1 MEELAMDVW
10 LEWAMGPLFW
20 TALTFMIFGLL
31 RHLGLTV
38 WEGAQAYRRAGDKDI
53 PLGKVTGATLKWL
66 IPLDRLGNRWLFSLT
81 TLLFHL
87 GVILVPLFLA
97 GHIALWREG
106 VGLSWPAIPNGLATL
121 LTWVVIL
128 SALAVV
134 IQRVAARDSRTL
146 SRFQDYALPLF
157 IAVPFLS
164 GFLVM
169 HPAWNPFERDPTLLV
184 HVLSADLLI
193 FLVPLTKL
201 SHMILM
207 PFTQLVSELA
217 WHFPPDAGTRVAVT
231 LGKEN
236 EPI

>member
-1 MEELAMDVW
+1 MDVW
-10 LEWAMGPLFW
+10 LRWAMGPLFW
-20 TALTFMIFGLL
+20 TALAFMV
-31 RHLGLTV
+31 LGLIRHVGLTL
-38 WEGAQAYRRAGDKDI
+38 WEGSKAYGRAGDKDF
-53 PLGKVTGATLKWL
+53 PVGRLVGTTVHWL
-66 IPLDRLGNRWLFSLT
+66 LPVGRVWNRGLYSLT
-81 TLLFHL
+81 TVLFHI

-97 GHIALWREG
+97 GHIELWREG
-106 VGLSWPAIPNGLATL
+106 IGLSWPALPNDVATT
-121 LTWVVIL
+121 LTWIVIATSMVV
-128 SALAVV
+128 VV
-134 IQRVAARDSRTL
+134 QRVAARDSRAL

-157 IAVPFLS
+157 ILVPFLT

-169 HPAWNPFERDPTLLV
+169 HPAWNPFSRDPVLLV

-193 FLVPLTKL
+193 FMVPLTKL

-217 WHFPPDAGTRVAVT
+217 WHFPRDAGHRVGVT

>member
-1 MEELAMDVW
+1 MEAW
-10 LEWAMGPLFW
+10 LQWAMGPLFW
-20 TALTFMIFGLL
+20 TALAFMVFGLL

-38 WEGAQAYRRAGDKDI
+38 WEGAQAYRRAGDKVF
-53 PLGKVTGATLKWL
+53 PVGKLVETTFKWL
-66 IPLDRLGNRWLFSLT
+66 IPVGRLRNRALFSLT
-81 TLLFHL
+81 TFLFHI
-87 GVILVPLFLA
+87 GIILVPLFLA
-97 GHIALWREG
+97 GHIKLWREG
-106 VGLSWPAIPNGLATL
+106 VGLSWPALPNGVSTT
-121 LTWVVIL
+121 LTWIVIAA
-128 SALAVV
+128 ALAVV
-134 IQRVAARDSRTL
+134 IQRVGAKDSRAL

-169 HPAWNPFERDPTLLV
+169 HPASNPFNRDPVFLV

-201 SHMILM
+201 SHMILL
-207 PFTQLVSELA
+207 PFTQFVSELA
-217 WHFPPDAGTRVAVT
+217 WHFPLDAGSRVAVT

>member
-1 MEELAMDVW
+1 MDVW
-10 LEWAMGPLFW
+10 LQWAMGPLFW
-20 TALTFMIFGLL
+20 TAMAFMVLGLV
-31 RHLGLTV
+31 RHVGLTV
-38 WEGAQAYRRAGDKDI
+38 WGSFRAYRRAGDKRF
-53 PLGKVTGATLKWL
+53 PVGKLVGSTLHWLVPVGKV
-66 IPLDRLGNRWLFSLT
+66 RNRGFFSLT
-81 TLLFHL
+81 TVLFHA

-97 GHIALWREG
+97 GHIQLWRAG
-106 VGLSWPAIPNGLATL
+106 VGITWPALPNGVATT
-121 LTWVVIL
+121 LTWVVIATAF
-128 SALAVV
+128 ALVV
-134 IQRVAARDSRTL
+134 QRAGAKDSRAL
-146 SRFQDYALPLF
+146 SRFQDYALPLL
-157 IAVPFLS
+157 IVIPFLT

-169 HPAWNPFERDPTLLV
+169 HPAWNPFGRDPVLLV

-217 WHFPPDAGTRVAVT
+217 WHFPEDAGSRVGVT

>member
-1 MEELAMDVW
+1 MDVW
-10 LEWAMGPLFW
+10 LRWAMGPLFW
-20 TALTFMIFGLL
+20 TALAFML
-31 RHLGLTV
+31 LGLARHIALTL
-38 WEGAQAYRRAGDKDI
+38 WEGGKAYKRAGDKAF
-53 PLGKVTGATLKWL
+53 PMGKLMSTTAH
-66 IPLDRLGNRWLFSLT
+66 WLFPVARVWNRGLYSLT
-81 TLLFHL
+81 TILFHL

-97 GHIALWREG
+97 GHIQLWREG
-106 VGLSWPAIPNGLATL
+106 VGLSWPALPNGVATT
-121 LTWVVIL
+121 LTWIVIATSVV
-128 SALAVV
+128 VV
-134 IQRVAARDSRTL
+134 VQRVAAKDSRAL

-157 IAVPFLS
+157 IAVPFLT

-169 HPAWNPFERDPTLLV
+169 HPAWNPFARDPVLLA

-193 FLVPLTKL
+193 FMVPLTKL

-217 WHFPPDAGTRVAVT
+217 WHFPQDAGHRVGVT

>member
-1 MEELAMDVW
+1 MDVW
-10 LEWAMGPLFW
+10 LQWAMGPLFW
-20 TALTFMIFGLL
+20 TALAFMVLGLA
-31 RHLGLTV
+31 RHVLLTV
-38 WEGAQAYRRAGDKDI
+38 WESVRAYQRAGDKNFPVSQLI
-53 PLGKVTGATLKWL
+53 GNTLKWL
-66 IPLDRLGNRWLFSLT
+66 IPIGRLRNRGLYSLT
-81 TLLFHL
+81 TVLFHV

-97 GHIALWREG
+97 GHIKLWREG
-106 VGLSWPAIPNGLATL
+106 IGLSWPALPNGVATT
-121 LTWVVIL
+121 LTWIVI
-128 SALAVV
+128 ATAFAVV
-134 IQRVAARDSRTL
+134 VQRVSAKDSRAL
-146 SRFQDYALPLF
+146 GRFQDYAIPLF
-157 IAVPFLS
+157 IAIPFLT

-169 HPAWNPFERDPTLLV
+169 HPASNPFSRDATFLV

-217 WHFPPDAGTRVAVT
+217 WHFPADAGSRVGAT

>member
-1 MEELAMDVW
+1 MEVW
-10 LEWAMGPLFW
+10 LQWARGPLFW
-20 TALTFMIFGLL
+20 TALAFMILGLL

-38 WEGAQAYRRAGDKDI
+38 WEGAQAYRRAGDKVF
-53 PLGKVTGATLKWL
+53 PVGTLVETTFKWL
-66 IPLDRLGNRWLFSLT
+66 IPVGRLRNRALFSLT
-81 TLLFHL
+81 TFLFHI

-97 GHIALWREG
+97 GHIKLWREG
-106 VGLSWPAIPNGLATL
+106 VGLSWPALPNGVSTT
-121 LTWVVIL
+121 LTWIVI
-128 SALAVV
+128 AAAVAVV
-134 IQRVAARDSRTL
+134 IQRVGARDSRAL

-169 HPAWNPFERDPTLLV
+169 HPASNPFNRDPVFLV

-201 SHMILM
+201 SHMIFL
-207 PFTQLVSELA
+207 PFTQFVSELA
-217 WHFPPDAGTRVAVT
+217 WHFPLDAGSRVGVT

>member
-1 MEELAMDVW
+1 
-10 LEWAMGPLFW
+10 MGPLFW
-20 TALTFMIFGLL
+20 TALAFMVLGLL
-31 RHLGLTV
+31 RHVVLTV
-38 WEGAQAYRRAGDKDI
+38 WETAQAYRRAGDKDF
-53 PLGKVTGATLKWL
+53 PVGKLAETTLHWL
-66 IPLDRLGNRWLFSLT
+66 VPVKRIWHRGTYSLT
-81 TLLFHL
+81 TFLFHV

-97 GHIALWREG
+97 GHITLWREG
-106 VGLSWPAIPNGLATL
+106 VGLSWPALPNGVSTT
-121 LTWVVIL
+121 LTWIVIAT
-128 SALAVV
+128 SIAVV
-134 IQRVAARDSRTL
+134 VQRLAARDSRVL

-157 IAVPFLS
+157 IVVPFLT

-169 HPAWNPFERDPTLLV
+169 HPAWNPFNRDPVLLV

-217 WHFPPDAGTRVAVT
+217 WHFPQDAGRRVGTT